1 MNESQYV
8 MCDLFTPTTSE
19 IAVIMFFWLQEFSSS
34 ESDHLSVNTLTI
46 IQNRF

>member
-8 MCDLFTPTTSE
+8 MCDLFAPTTSE

-34 ESDHLSVNTLTI
+34 KSDHSVNTLTI
-46 IQNRF
+46 IQNK